1 MGEKIIRVLIMLFAS
16 HTNACQL
23 AHTKKWYVSVCV
35 YVCVYVC
42 VCVCVWVS
50 ARESFEVKNER
61 AISKI
66 HGLLVKR

>member
-23 AHTKKWYVSVCV
+23 AHTKKWC
-35 YVCVYVC
+35 VC
-42 VCVCVWVS
+42 VCVCVCMCMCVCVCVS
-50 ARESFEVKNER
+50 TRERFEVKNER

-66 HGLLVKR
+66 HGILVKR